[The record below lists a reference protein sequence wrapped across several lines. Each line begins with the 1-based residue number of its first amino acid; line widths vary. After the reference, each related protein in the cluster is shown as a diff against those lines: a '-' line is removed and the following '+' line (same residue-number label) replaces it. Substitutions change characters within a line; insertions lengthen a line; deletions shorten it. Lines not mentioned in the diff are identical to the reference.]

1 MDKNFLLIAV
11 VVLCLALASRK
22 LLMCQRLRKIVS
34 SLSITFSNLV
44 STIVALS
51 VIYLLTVAVKR
62 GVKTAAEFSKRYG
75 HMKQMVNLKMF
86 LEFAV
91 LLLCNFH

>member
-1 MDKNFLLIAV
+1 
-11 VVLCLALASRK
+11 
-22 LLMCQRLRKIVS
+22 MCQRLRKIVG
-34 SLSITFSNLV
+34 SLGITFSNNLV